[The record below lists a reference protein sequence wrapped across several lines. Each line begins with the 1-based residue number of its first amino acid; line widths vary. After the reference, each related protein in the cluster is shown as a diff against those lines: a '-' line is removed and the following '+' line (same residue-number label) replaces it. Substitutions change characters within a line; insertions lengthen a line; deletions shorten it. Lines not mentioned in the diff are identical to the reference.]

1 MNWKKV
7 AYAVAPVLLAGGL
20 YLSGSDVLA
29 KTVTKVITT
38 AIAAND
44 DVKDILRGIETAE
57 EWTDSSY
64 IYKRTL
70 ITGDGYALDKIYGY
84 FKYEKT
90 ETQTETITEVPD
102 DPIIT
107 EKTVP
112 VAEPVSEPVV
122 EAVPACEHSFSWVE
136 EQEATATEDAIYVN
150 RCSNCG
156 IVIGSR
162 REPGTAAGKFQQE
175 IQEKISSAVSAIE
188 AGGNGSAG
196 TKTVVIDTG
205 IWTCFNQKVLDE
217 LAKHPNVSLEIHYSY
232 KNVRYVLMIPA
243 GADLEAIRREDGFY
257 GFRYLDSIFG
267 GYQE

>member
-29 KTVTKVITT
+29 KTVTKVIKTVT
-38 AIAAND
+38 QGTV
-44 DVKDILRGIETAE
+44 VKKDTNSIDNRYKTKGYTIEASIDESGYTHYCVYGITETETA
-57 EWTDSSY
+57 
-64 IYKRTL
+64 
-70 ITGDGYALDKIYGY
+70 
-84 FKYEKT
+84 
-90 ETQTETITEVPD
+90 TITEVPD

-112 VAEPVSEPVV
+112 VAEP
-122 EAVPACEHSFSWVE
+122 VPACEHSFSWVE

-150 RCSNCG
+150 RCGNCG

-232 KNVRYVLMIPA
+232 KNVRYVLVIPA

-267 GYQE
+267 GYEEQK

>member
-1 MNWKKV
+1 MNWKKA

-29 KTVTKVITT
+29 KTVTTVIKTVT
-38 AIAAND
+38 QGT
-44 DVKDILRGIETAE
+44 VVEKDTNSIDNCYKTKGYTIETSIDE
-57 EWTDSSY
+57 S
-64 IYKRTL
+64 
-70 ITGDGYALDKIYGY
+70 GYAHYRVYGI
-84 FKYEKT
+84 T
-90 ETQTETITEVPD
+90 ETETATITEVPD

-112 VAEPVSEPVV
+112 VAVPEPVV

-150 RCSNCG
+150 RCGNCG

-175 IQEKISSAVSAIE
+175 IQEKINSAVSAIE
-188 AGGNGSAG
+188 AGDNGSAG

-232 KNVRYVLMIPA
+232 KNVRYVLVIPA

>member
-29 KTVTKVITT
+29 KTVTTVIKTVT
-38 AIAAND
+38 
-44 DVKDILRGIETAE
+44 KG
-57 EWTDSSY
+57 
-64 IYKRTL
+64 TL
-70 ITGDGYALDKIYGY
+70 TERMWQIPTSFNENNI
-84 FKYEKT
+84 YEKHHN
-90 ETQTETITEVPD
+90 ESDGRDYYDVYEKKVTQTEIITEVPD

-150 RCSNCG
+150 RCGNCG

-175 IQEKISSAVSAIE
+175 IQEKINSAVSAIE
-188 AGGNGSAG
+188 AGDNGSAG

-232 KNVRYVLMIPA
+232 KNVRYVLVIPA

>member
-29 KTVTKVITT
+29 KTVTTVIKTVT
-38 AIAAND
+38 QGT
-44 DVKDILRGIETAE
+44 VVEKDTNSIDNRYKTKGYTIEASIDESGYAHYCVYGITETETA
-57 EWTDSSY
+57 
-64 IYKRTL
+64 
-70 ITGDGYALDKIYGY
+70 
-84 FKYEKT
+84 
-90 ETQTETITEVPD
+90 TITEVPD

-112 VAEPVSEPVV
+112 VAEPEPVV

-150 RCSNCG
+150 RCGNCG

-175 IQEKISSAVSAIE
+175 IQEKINSAVSAIE
-188 AGGNGSAG
+188 AGDNGSAG
-196 TKTVVIDTG
+196 IKTVVIDTG

-232 KNVRYVLMIPA
+232 KNVRYVLVIPA

>member
-1 MNWKKV
+1 MNWRKV

-29 KTVTKVITT
+29 KTITKPVAVTTT
-38 AIAAND
+38 GQH
-44 DVKDILRGIETAE
+44 VKAVFTKDYGQEFSDE
-57 EWTDSSY
+57 SY
-64 IYKRTL
+64 IYKWAAN
-70 ITGDGYALDKIYGY
+70 GSGYAQYDV
-84 FKYEKT
+84 YEKIIIKT
-90 ETQTETITEVPD
+90 ATITEVPD

-112 VAEPVSEPVV
+112 VAEPVPEPVV

-150 RCSNCG
+150 LCSNCG

-175 IQEKISSAVSAIE
+175 IQEKINSAVSAIE
-188 AGGNGSAG
+188 AGDNGSAG

-232 KNVRYVLMIPA
+232 KNVRYVLVIPA

>member
-29 KTVTKVITT
+29 KTVTKLVAVTATT
-38 AIAAND
+38 GQRVT
-44 DVKDILRGIETAE
+44 DV
-57 EWTDSSY
+57 WTKNYWVKEFSDENY
-64 IYKRTL
+64 IYKWAADG
-70 ITGDGYALDKIYGY
+70 TGEVQYDV
-84 FKYEKT
+84 YEKIIIKT
-90 ETQTETITEVPD
+90 ATITEVPD
-102 DPIIT
+102 DPVIT

-112 VAEPVSEPVV
+112 VAEPVPEPVV

-232 KNVRYVLMIPA
+232 KNVRYVLVIPA

>member
-29 KTVTKVITT
+29 KTVTTVIKTVT
-38 AIAAND
+38 QGT
-44 DVKDILRGIETAE
+44 VVEKDTNSIDNCYKTKGYTIETSIDE
-57 EWTDSSY
+57 S
-64 IYKRTL
+64 
-70 ITGDGYALDKIYGY
+70 GYNHYRVYGI
-84 FKYEKT
+84 T
-90 ETQTETITEVPD
+90 ETETATITEVPD
-102 DPIIT
+102 DPVIT

-112 VAEPVSEPVV
+112 VAEPEPVV

-150 RCSNCG
+150 RCGNCG

-188 AGGNGSAG
+188 AGDNGSAG

-232 KNVRYVLMIPA
+232 KNVRYVLVIPA

>member
-29 KTVTKVITT
+29 KTVTKVIKTVT
-38 AIAAND
+38 KGALVVGKHYGSID
-44 DVKDILRGIETAE
+44 DHYKNSGYIIEKGI
-57 EWTDSSY
+57 
-64 IYKRTL
+64 
-70 ITGDGYALDKIYGY
+70 DGSQCTYYY
-84 FKYEKT
+84 VYEKT
-90 ETQTETITEVPD
+90 ETQTEIITEVPD
-102 DPIIT
+102 DPVIT

-112 VAEPVSEPVV
+112 VAVPEPVV

-150 RCSNCG
+150 RCGNCG

-175 IQEKISSAVSAIE
+175 IQEKINSAVSAIE
-188 AGGNGSAG
+188 AGDNGSAG

-232 KNVRYVLMIPA
+232 KNVRYVLVIPA

>member
-29 KTVTKVITT
+29 KTVTKVINTVT
-38 AIAAND
+38 KGTLVVDKHYGSID
-44 DVKDILRGIETAE
+44 DRYKNSGYIIETG
-57 EWTDSSY
+57 
-64 IYKRTL
+64 I
-70 ITGDGYALDKIYGY
+70 DGSQCTYYY
-84 FKYEKT
+84 VYEKT
-90 ETQTETITEVPD
+90 ETQTEIITEVPD
-102 DPIIT
+102 DPVIT

-112 VAEPVSEPVV
+112 VAEPVPEPVV

-136 EQEATATEDAIYVN
+136 EQEATVTEDAIYVN
-150 RCSNCG
+150 RCGNCG

-232 KNVRYVLMIPA
+232 KNVRYVLVIPA

>member
-7 AYAVAPVLLAGGL
+7 AYAVAPMLLAGGL

-44 DVKDILRGIETAE
+44 VVRTALEEPKTAE
-57 EWTDSSY
+57 EWTDSKY
-64 IYKRTL
+64 IYKWGW
-70 ITGDGYALDKIYGY
+70 ITGEDVKLWGYLGY
-84 FKYEKT
+84 DKT
-90 ETQTETITEVPD
+90 EVKTATITEVPD

-112 VAEPVSEPVV
+112 VAEPVPEPVV
-122 EAVPACEHSFSWVE
+122 EVPACEHSFSWVE

-150 RCSNCG
+150 RCGNCG

-175 IQEKISSAVSAIE
+175 IQEKINSAVSAIE
-188 AGGNGSAG
+188 AGDNGSAG

-232 KNVRYVLMIPA
+232 KNVRYVLVIPA

>member
-29 KTVTKVITT
+29 KTVTKPVAVTT
-38 AIAAND
+38 IGQSKGN
-44 DVKDILRGIETAE
+44 VFTKDCGQEFSDE
-57 EWTDSSY
+57 SY
-64 IYKRTL
+64 IYIKTAGGSG
-70 ITGDGYALDKIYGY
+70 GDWYN
-84 FKYEKT
+84 KYEKIIIKT
-90 ETQTETITEVPD
+90 ATITEVPD

-112 VAEPVSEPVV
+112 VAEPVPEPVV

-150 RCSNCG
+150 RCGNCG

-232 KNVRYVLMIPA
+232 KNVRYVLVIPA

>member
-29 KTVTKVITT
+29 KTVTKVIKTVT
-38 AIAAND
+38 KGTLAE
-44 DVKDILRGIETAE
+44 KDISSIDDHYKNSGYIIEASIDE
-57 EWTDSSY
+57 S
-64 IYKRTL
+64 
-70 ITGDGYALDKIYGY
+70 GYTHYYVYG
-84 FKYEKT
+84 KT
-90 ETQTETITEVPD
+90 ETETATITEVPD

-112 VAEPVSEPVV
+112 VAEPEPVV

-150 RCSNCG
+150 RCGNCG

-175 IQEKISSAVSAIE
+175 IQEKINSAVSAIE
-188 AGGNGSAG
+188 AGDNGSAG

-232 KNVRYVLMIPA
+232 KNVRYVLVIPA

>member
-29 KTVTKVITT
+29 KTVTTVIKTVT
-38 AIAAND
+38 KGAV
-44 DVKDILRGIETAE
+44 VKKDTNSIDNCYRNGGYTIETSIDE
-57 EWTDSSY
+57 S
-64 IYKRTL
+64 
-70 ITGDGYALDKIYGY
+70 GYAHYY
-84 FKYEKT
+84 VYEKT
-90 ETQTETITEVPD
+90 VTEIATITEVPD
-102 DPIIT
+102 DPVIT

-112 VAEPVSEPVV
+112 VAEPVPEPVV

-150 RCSNCG
+150 RCGNCG

-232 KNVRYVLMIPA
+232 KNVRYVLVIPA

-267 GYQE
+267 GYEEQK

>member
-29 KTVTKVITT
+29 KTVTKVIKTVT
-38 AIAAND
+38 KGTLAE
-44 DVKDILRGIETAE
+44 KDISSIDDHYKNSGYIIETIVD
-57 EWTDSSY
+57 DS
-64 IYKRTL
+64 
-70 ITGDGYALDKIYGY
+70 GYPHYYVYG
-84 FKYEKT
+84 KT
-90 ETQTETITEVPD
+90 ETETATITEVPD

-112 VAEPVSEPVV
+112 VAEPVPEPVV
-122 EAVPACEHSFSWVE
+122 EVPACEHSFSWVE

-150 RCSNCG
+150 RCGNCG

-175 IQEKISSAVSAIE
+175 IQEKINSAVSAIE
-188 AGGNGSAG
+188 AGDNGSAG

-232 KNVRYVLMIPA
+232 KNVRYVLVIPA

>member
-29 KTVTKVITT
+29 KTITKLVAVTATT
-38 AIAAND
+38 GQCVAKTFINTED
-44 DVKDILRGIETAE
+44 HEFSDEK
-57 EWTDSSY
+57 Y
-64 IYKRTL
+64 IYVL
-70 ITGDGYALDKIYGY
+70 SCPGTGGNDYYVYG
-84 FKYEKT
+84 KT
-90 ETQTETITEVPD
+90 ETETATITEVPD
-102 DPIIT
+102 DPVIT
-107 EKTVP
+107 EKNVP
-112 VAEPVSEPVV
+112 VAEPVPEPVV

-150 RCSNCG
+150 RCGNCG

-188 AGGNGSAG
+188 AGDNGSAG

-232 KNVRYVLMIPA
+232 KNVRYVLVIPA

-267 GYQE
+267 GYEEQK

>member
-29 KTVTKVITT
+29 KTVTKLVAVTATT
-38 AIAAND
+38 GQYIDQVWTENVTMEFSD
-44 DVKDILRGIETAE
+44 DNYFYELYTAV
-57 EWTDSSY
+57 
-64 IYKRTL
+64 
-70 ITGDGYALDKIYGY
+70 TGGAWYNI
-84 FKYEKT
+84 YEKIIIKMA
-90 ETQTETITEVPD
+90 TITEVPD
-102 DPIIT
+102 DPVIT

-112 VAEPVSEPVV
+112 AAEPVPEPVV

-136 EQEATATEDAIYVN
+136 EQEATVTEDAIYVN
-150 RCSNCG
+150 RCGNCG

-175 IQEKISSAVSAIE
+175 IQEKISSAASAIE
-188 AGGNGSAG
+188 AGDNGSVG
-196 TKTVVIDTG
+196 TKTVVIDTR

-232 KNVRYVLMIPA
+232 KNVRYVLVIPA

>member
-29 KTVTKVITT
+29 KTVTKVIKTVIKGT
-38 AIAAND
+38 LVVKETNSID
-44 DVKDILRGIETAE
+44 DYYKNGGYIIEASVD
-57 EWTDSSY
+57 DSGCAHY
-64 IYKRTL
+64 YV
-70 ITGDGYALDKIYGY
+70 YG
-84 FKYEKT
+84 KT
-90 ETQTETITEVPD
+90 ETETATITEVPD

-122 EAVPACEHSFSWVE
+122 EAVPVCEHSFSWVE

-150 RCSNCG
+150 RCGNCG
-156 IVIGSR
+156 IVVGSR

-188 AGGNGSAG
+188 AGDNGSAG

-232 KNVRYVLMIPA
+232 KNVRYVLVIPA

>member
-29 KTVTKVITT
+29 KTVTTVIKTVT
-38 AIAAND
+38 KGT
-44 DVKDILRGIETAE
+44 VVEKDTNNIDSYRNGGYTFEARTDESGYAHYCVYGITETETA
-57 EWTDSSY
+57 
-64 IYKRTL
+64 
-70 ITGDGYALDKIYGY
+70 
-84 FKYEKT
+84 
-90 ETQTETITEVPD
+90 TITEVPD
-102 DPIIT
+102 DPVIT

-112 VAEPVSEPVV
+112 VAEPVV
-122 EAVPACEHSFSWVE
+122 EVPACEHSFSWVE

-150 RCSNCG
+150 RCGNCG

-232 KNVRYVLMIPA
+232 KNVRYVLVIPA

>member
-1 MNWKKV
+1 MYV
-7 AYAVAPVLLAGGL
+7 VVPVLLAGGL

-29 KTVTKVITT
+29 KTITRVIRTVTRGSLVVPGYYNI
-38 AIAAND
+38 D
-44 DVKDILRGIETAE
+44 DKYRDGDKYIIEAGID
-57 EWTDSSY
+57 DS
-64 IYKRTL
+64 
-70 ITGDGYALDKIYGY
+70 GYTRYY
-84 FKYEKT
+84 VYEKT
-90 ETQTETITEVPD
+90 ETETVTVTGVPD

-150 RCSNCG
+150 RCGNCG

-188 AGGNGSAG
+188 AGDNGSAG

-232 KNVRYVLMIPA
+232 KNVRYVLVIPA

>member
-20 YLSGSDVLA
+20 HLSGSDVLA
-29 KTVTKVITT
+29 KTVTKVIKTVTT
-38 AIAAND
+38 GGWIKQICDEPNMTFS
-44 DVKDILRGIETAE
+44 EN
-57 EWTDSSY
+57 Y
-64 IYKRTL
+64 I
-70 ITGDGYALDKIYGY
+70 
-84 FKYEKT
+84 YEKT
-90 ETQTETITEVPD
+90 YNASMCQYYYNVYEKKVTETATITEVLD

-112 VAEPVSEPVV
+112 VAEPEPVV

-150 RCSNCG
+150 RCGNCG

-175 IQEKISSAVSAIE
+175 IQEKINSAVSAIE
-188 AGGNGSAG
+188 AGDNGSAG

-232 KNVRYVLMIPA
+232 KNVRYVLVIPA

-267 GYQE
+267 GYEEQK

>member
-29 KTVTKVITT
+29 KTVTTVIKTVT
-38 AIAAND
+38 QGT
-44 DVKDILRGIETAE
+44 VVEKDTNSIDNRYKTKGYTIEAGIDESGYAHYWVYEITETETA
-57 EWTDSSY
+57 
-64 IYKRTL
+64 
-70 ITGDGYALDKIYGY
+70 
-84 FKYEKT
+84 
-90 ETQTETITEVPD
+90 TITEVPD

-112 VAEPVSEPVV
+112 VAEPVPEPVV
-122 EAVPACEHSFSWVE
+122 EVPACEHSFSWVE

-150 RCSNCG
+150 RCGNCG

-175 IQEKISSAVSAIE
+175 IQEKINSAVSAIE
-188 AGGNGSAG
+188 AGDNGSAG

-205 IWTCFNQKVLDE
+205 IWICFNQKVLDE

-232 KNVRYVLMIPA
+232 KNVRYVLVIPA

>member
-29 KTVTKVITT
+29 KTVTKLVAVT
-38 AIAAND
+38 AATGQWAGRVLTKNGGNEFSD
-44 DVKDILRGIETAE
+44 ENYFY
-57 EWTDSSY
+57 EWRVDG
-64 IYKRTL
+64 
-70 ITGDGYALDKIYGY
+70 TGGVLYD
-84 FKYEKT
+84 KYEKIIIKT
-90 ETQTETITEVPD
+90 ATITEVPD
-102 DPIIT
+102 DPVIT

-112 VAEPVSEPVV
+112 VAEPVPEPVV

-136 EQEATATEDAIYVN
+136 EQEATVTEDAIYVN
-150 RCSNCG
+150 RCGNCG
-156 IVIGSR
+156 IVMGSR

-232 KNVRYVLMIPA
+232 KNVRYVLVIPA

>member
-1 MNWKKV
+1 M
-7 AYAVAPVLLAGGL
+7 P
-20 YLSGSDVLA
+20 
-29 KTVTKVITT
+29 
-38 AIAAND
+38 
-44 DVKDILRGIETAE
+44 
-57 EWTDSSY
+57 
-64 IYKRTL
+64 
-70 ITGDGYALDKIYGY
+70 
-84 FKYEKT
+84 
-90 ETQTETITEVPD
+90 
-102 DPIIT
+102 
-107 EKTVP
+107 
-112 VAEPVSEPVV
+112 EPVV

-150 RCSNCG
+150 RCGNCG

-188 AGGNGSAG
+188 AGDNGSAG

-232 KNVRYVLMIPA
+232 KNVRYVLVIPA

>member
-29 KTVTKVITT
+29 KTVTKVIKTVT
-38 AIAAND
+38 QGT
-44 DVKDILRGIETAE
+44 VVEKDTNSIDNRYRNGGHTIEARTDESGYIHYCVYEITETETA
-57 EWTDSSY
+57 
-64 IYKRTL
+64 
-70 ITGDGYALDKIYGY
+70 
-84 FKYEKT
+84 
-90 ETQTETITEVPD
+90 TITEVPD
-102 DPIIT
+102 DPVIT

-112 VAEPVSEPVV
+112 VAEP
-122 EAVPACEHSFSWVE
+122 VPACEHSFSWVE

-232 KNVRYVLMIPA
+232 KNVRYVLVIPA

>member
-1 MNWKKV
+1 MQWRRCF
-7 AYAVAPVLLAGGL
+7 LLAGGL

-29 KTVTKVITT
+29 KTVTKVIKTVT
-38 AIAAND
+38 KGTLVVYKHYGSID
-44 DVKDILRGIETAE
+44 DRYKNSGYIIETG
-57 EWTDSSY
+57 
-64 IYKRTL
+64 I
-70 ITGDGYALDKIYGY
+70 DGSQCTYYY
-84 FKYEKT
+84 VYEKKV
-90 ETQTETITEVPD
+90 TQTETITEVPD
-102 DPIIT
+102 DPVIT

-112 VAEPVSEPVV
+112 VAEPEPVV

-150 RCSNCG
+150 RCGNCG

-175 IQEKISSAVSAIE
+175 IQEKINSAVSAIE
-188 AGGNGSAG
+188 AGDNGSAG

-232 KNVRYVLMIPA
+232 KNVRYVLVIPA

>member
-29 KTVTKVITT
+29 KTVTKVINTVT
-38 AIAAND
+38 KGT
-44 DVKDILRGIETAE
+44 VVEKDTNSIDNCYKTKGYTIEAGIDESGYAHYCVYEITETETA
-57 EWTDSSY
+57 
-64 IYKRTL
+64 
-70 ITGDGYALDKIYGY
+70 
-84 FKYEKT
+84 
-90 ETQTETITEVPD
+90 TITEVPD
-102 DPIIT
+102 DPVIT

-112 VAEPVSEPVV
+112 VAEPVV
-122 EAVPACEHSFSWVE
+122 EVPACEHSFSWVE

-150 RCSNCG
+150 RCGNCG

-232 KNVRYVLMIPA
+232 KNVRYVLVIPA

>member
-29 KTVTKVITT
+29 KTVTKVIKTVT
-38 AIAAND
+38 KGTLVGDKHYGSID
-44 DVKDILRGIETAE
+44 DHYKNSGYIIETG
-57 EWTDSSY
+57 
-64 IYKRTL
+64 I
-70 ITGDGYALDKIYGY
+70 DGSQCTYYY
-84 FKYEKT
+84 VYEKT
-90 ETQTETITEVPD
+90 ETQTEIITEVPD
-102 DPIIT
+102 DPVIT

-112 VAEPVSEPVV
+112 V
-122 EAVPACEHSFSWVE
+122 AVPACEHSFSWVE
-136 EQEATATEDAIYVN
+136 EQEATVTEDAIYVN
-150 RCSNCG
+150 RCGNCG
-156 IVIGSR
+156 IVMGSR

-232 KNVRYVLMIPA
+232 KNVRYVLVIPA

>member
-29 KTVTKVITT
+29 KTVTKVIKTVT
-38 AIAAND
+38 KGTLVVDKHYGSID
-44 DVKDILRGIETAE
+44 DRYKNSGYIIETG
-57 EWTDSSY
+57 
-64 IYKRTL
+64 I
-70 ITGDGYALDKIYGY
+70 DGSQCTYYY
-84 FKYEKT
+84 VYEKKV
-90 ETQTETITEVPD
+90 TQTATITEVPD

-112 VAEPVSEPVV
+112 VAEPVPEPVV

-150 RCSNCG
+150 RCGNCG

-232 KNVRYVLMIPA
+232 KNVRYVLVIPA

>member
-29 KTVTKVITT
+29 KTVTKVIKTVT
-38 AIAAND
+38 QGTSMEYNVSSVD
-44 DVKDILRGIETAE
+44 DRYRNGGYIIEASIDESGYTHYCVYGI
-57 EWTDSSY
+57 
-64 IYKRTL
+64 
-70 ITGDGYALDKIYGY
+70 
-84 FKYEKT
+84 T
-90 ETQTETITEVPD
+90 ETETTTITEVPD

-112 VAEPVSEPVV
+112 VAEPVPEPVV

-136 EQEATATEDAIYVN
+136 EQEATVTEDAIYVN
-150 RCSNCG
+150 RCGNCG

-232 KNVRYVLMIPA
+232 KNVRYVLVIPA